1 MAINTVIDSSGLVKK
16 SDYTPAHSILVQQSG
31 TGVPSILQIGNNTLV
46 GRVSGGGSEI
56 DDLTPTQ
63 VKTMLDIQISDV
75 ADLQDELNTKQSI
88 LLPLMPYDYW
98 YETRFINLNT
108 LQQHLVGTAI
118 ASGTALVAPPV
129 VASNPFPYGCYV
141 RSSASA
147 NSGYRFASGLAN
159 NDYFGVS
166 SHKYQEVFMYR
177 TSLTGITRR
186 IGYGDT
192 TNQLDCVDGAYFET
206 VGTTVNCK
214 TSDNSTRTT
223 VTMVATLSVNIP
235 YLFDIEVNELGTLAT
250 FKLINGITGVEIESR
265 TISTNIPTATT
276 RGFGI
281 MSVSTQVTAGIADI
295 GILYYMGNGTIN
307 GFNRQR
313 N

>member
-1 MAINTVIDSSGLVKK
+1 MAGVNIPIDGSNLIKK
-16 SDYTPAHSILVQQSG
+16 STYSSANSIVVQKTGTATPEILTIQELTILG
-31 TGVPSILQIGNNTLV
+31 RITGETI
-46 GRVSGGGSEI
+46 EA
-56 DDLTPTQ
+56 LTVAK
-63 VKTMLDIQISDV
+63 VKTMLGLDKI
-75 ADLQDELNTKQSI
+75 E
-88 LLPLMPYDYW
+88 PLMPFDFW
-98 YETRFINLNT
+98 YETRFQNLNT

-129 VASNPFPYGCYV
+129 VASNPYPYGCYV

-159 NDYFGVS
+159 NDYFGVA

-192 TNQLDCVDGAYFET
+192 TNQADCVDGAYFET
-206 VGTTVNCK
+206 VGTAINCK
-214 TSDNSTRTT
+214 TANNSTRTT
-223 VTMVATLSVNIP
+223 VTMVATLSVDIP
-235 YLFDIEVNELGTLAT
+235 YLFDIEVNTAGTLVT
-250 FKLINGITGVEIESR
+250 FKLIHGITGVEIESK
-265 TISTNIPTATT
+265 TISTNIPTTTT

-281 MSVSTQVTAGIADI
+281 MSVSTQVTGGIADI
-295 GILYYMGNGTIN
+295 GIEYYMGNGTIN
-307 GFNRQR
+307 GYNRLR